1 MIKVER
7 MNNEKNEQEVEL
19 EVAKTEDIAIGI
31 VTIEGDYATLTYKRR
46 LSHPREVVWK
56 AITDPKEFAV
66 WFKQWAR
73 VFDGRSGG
81 EIDYVNE
88 ISGYHATG
96 RILVW
101 EPPRVFEHEWHI
113 APRPELPGGEPEAVV
128 RWELMSEDDSNTLL
142 TNIFSRLTKRTALL
156 FAPGQHAY
164 LDRLDAHLNGEVLPE
179 WKERYAAVKES
190 YRT

>member
-7 MNNEKNEQEVEL
+7 MNYEKNEQIVEL
-19 EVAKTEDIAIGI
+19 EVAKTEDKAIGI
-31 VTIEGDYATLTYKRR
+31 VTIEGDYATITYKRR
-46 LSHPREVVWK
+46 LSHPREVVWR
-56 AITDPKEFAV
+56 AITDPKEFAI
-66 WFKQWAR
+66 WFKQQAR
-73 VFDGRSGG
+73 VFDGHTGG

-96 RILVW
+96 RVLVW

-128 RWELMSEDDSNTLL
+128 RWELMSEGDSNIFL

-156 FAPGQHAY
+156 FAPGQH
-164 LDRLDAHLNGEVLPE
+164 
-179 WKERYAAVKES
+179 
-190 YRT
+190 